1 MAAEV
6 WEGEQRWLR
15 GGTTTLLVGM
25 TEWRRRPVVARRGDL
40 GGTAVAP
47 EEEGTAVAALRW
59 EACRREKEG
68 VAVAAGQ
75 WQPTLALLSGIWVAT
90 LAARLACERAVLVLR
105 LDMLLGGPLWLPPPA
120 ALRSRRAHLVDMS
133 QTQQPSA
140 AYLEASPQTQRPL
153 AARLF
158 RPCEWEGLFSV
169 LAPPLPPPPPP
180 LGPR

>member
-1 MAAEV
+1 M
-6 WEGEQRWLR
+6 
-15 GGTTTLLVGM
+15 LVGT
-25 TEWRRRPVVARRGDL
+25 TEWRRRPAVARRGDL
-40 GGTAVAP
+40 GETAVASEGEGTAVVAS

-120 ALRSRRAHLVDMS
+120 ALRYSRRAHLVDMS
-133 QTQQPSA
+133 QTQQPLA
-140 AYLEASPQTQRPL
+140 AYREAFPQTQRPS
-153 AARLF
+153 AARLV
-158 RPCEWEGLFSV
+158 RPCEWKGLFPV